1 MFSPTFSPV
10 NPSSEVSTMPYV
22 IAIVVSLVC
31 LSLAWGFSRPTSG
44 SPLEQANRTTPTLIA
59 DSPPP
64 EDQGTPGRRS

>member
-1 MFSPTFSPV
+1 
-10 NPSSEVSTMPYV
+10 MPYV

>member
-1 MFSPTFSPV
+1 
-10 NPSSEVSTMPYV
+10 MPYV

-31 LSLAWGFSRPTSG
+31 LSLAWGFGRATSM
-44 SPLEQANRTTPTLIA
+44 SSLEQINRTTSTLMA